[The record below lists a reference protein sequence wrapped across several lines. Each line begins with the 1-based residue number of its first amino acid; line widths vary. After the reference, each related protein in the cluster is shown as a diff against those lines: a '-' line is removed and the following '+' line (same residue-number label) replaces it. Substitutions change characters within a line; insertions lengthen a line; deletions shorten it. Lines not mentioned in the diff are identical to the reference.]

1 MSHTYIYTYIITR
14 IHTYIYIYMR
24 KSSTNPEADSLD
36 CEIFSVTLGSRLVL
50 RKSLLTTLFPL
61 KLGCIGSCT
70 SLQNDYPNLCRIL
83 L

>member
-1 MSHTYIYTYIITR
+1 MSHTHIYTHNYTYT
-14 IHTYIYIYMR
+14 HTYIYMR

-36 CEIFSVTLGSRLVL
+36 REIFSVTLGSRLVL

-61 KLGCIGSCT
+61 KLGCIGSC
-70 SLQNDYPNLCRIL
+70 SPLQNDYPNLCRIL